1 MTAESENARLSQDEL
16 FKELTRPLQ
25 ATEMVTVYLS
35 DNDGPKN
42 HGIYCALVPTADIE
56 KSLSS
61 PSWDLMHESGYPG
74 AVQYYEDGETVTEY
88 CRFGDNLGIEPL
100 VFDRCFYGMK
110 PDYKE
115 LSEEFRLFHRL
126 YHDRQSDQ
134 YIKIDDDGNETIVAV
149 VEPKRIQIRLKE
161 LRQFLAIKEMHLAIL
176 FDCREHSPMT
186 LEELSLTEGRGDHR
200 EGLVCWGLNYG
211 DFGGIGSHQAFSRLF
226 GKRLIEPLPKDKSGM
241 WGFADEEPKKYVDFI
256 LGVDDDGNE
265 VSHTS
270 DPDSLANNFGAN
282 TGAPSY
288 QTPVS
293 FRKEVLDKYYQQPG
307 KYNVSDGVLGCGYLW
322 NMYVDNHHDNK
333 VCAWL
338 GDLGRDLPYEDQL
351 HWRSHNIASPD
362 GVSETYYQRQM
373 LAQFTD
379 SEQPEHLFQLKY
391 GELAK
396 ECTDVLG
403 WRLLLPLSTEDE
415 HHFQCI
421 RIPATDEQ
429 RDFDELVLGL
439 TKILIDSLNEK
450 SLNGLIPKDKL
461 VGVKGSISRLELALG
476 ECGVEGAEKHIQF
489 LRNLQNLR
497 SSGSAHRKGNNYRK
511 IATEFGVDSQNL
523 RSVYRGILGR
533 ALDELDFLF
542 GAVLSRKLID
552 HGARSQK
559 ESPES

>member
-1 MTAESENARLSQDEL
+1 MTADTEKARLSQDAL
-16 FKELTRPLQ
+16 LKELTRSLQ

-35 DNDGPKN
+35 DSDGPKN

-88 CRFGDNLGIEPL
+88 YRFGDGSGVEPL
-100 VFDRCFYGMK
+100 VIDRGFYGMR

-115 LSEEFRLFHRL
+115 LSEEFWLFHRL

-134 YIKIDDDGNETIVAV
+134 YIKIDDDGNETVVAI
-149 VEPKRIQIRLKE
+149 VEPNRIQIRLKE

-176 FDCREHSPMT
+176 FDCREHSMMS
-186 LEELSLTEGRGDHR
+186 LDELGLTESGEDKRD
-200 EGLVCWGLNYG
+200 GLVCWGLNYG
-211 DFGGIGSHQAFSRLF
+211 DIGGIGGHRAFSRLL
-226 GKRLIEPLPKDKSGM
+226 GKRLIEPLPKEKSGI
-241 WGFADEEPKKYVDFI
+241 WGFAEEEPKKYVEFI
-256 LGVDDDGNE
+256 IGVDDDGNE
-265 VSHTS
+265 VSFTS
-270 DPDSLANNFGAN
+270 NPDELANYFGAN
-282 TGAPSY
+282 PEAPNY
-288 QTPVS
+288 LTPVS
-293 FRKEVLDKYYQQPG
+293 FRKEVLNKYYQQPG

-322 NMYVDNHHDNK
+322 SMYLDNHHDDK

-362 GVSETYYQRQM
+362 GVSETYYRRQM

-379 SEQPEHLFQLKY
+379 SDRPEHVFQVKY

-396 ECTDVLG
+396 ISTEVLG
-403 WRLLLPLSTEDE
+403 WRLLLPLAPEDE
-415 HHFQCI
+415 HHFQCV
-421 RIPATDEQ
+421 RVPATDEQ

-450 SLNGLIPKDKL
+450 SLNSLVPKDQL
-461 VGVKGSISRLELALG
+461 PDLKGSISRLEAALAA
-476 ECGVEGAEKHIQF
+476 CGIEGAEGHIAF
-489 LRNLQNLR
+489 LRKLQSLR
-497 SSGSAHRKGNNYRK
+497 SSGSAHRKGSNYRK

-523 RSVYRGILGR
+523 RAVYRGILGR
-533 ALDELDFLF
+533 ALGTLEFLVDMVRSGKF
-542 GAVLSRKLID
+542 GAS
-552 HGARSQK
+552 AT
-559 ESPES
+559 